1 MAADRLICPGGRLSF
16 FGELGLWGQDRTRH
30 AVRIITT
37 QEKTGKEAAASRNE
51 KPMKEI
57 TLETVQGGI
66 IIDLFNEQLEKVM
79 ANIADDNMPV
89 DAVRKIKIVLAIKP
103 DKTRSIATTKVSV
116 SSELPAGRPYDGM
129 CFLAPGEGGKLKA
142 CEDDYR
148 QKELEDSSGNTIFTM
163 PKAKEN

>member
-1 MAADRLICPGGRLSF
+1 
-16 FGELGLWGQDRTRH
+16 
-30 AVRIITT
+30 
-37 QEKTGKEAAASRNE
+37 
-51 KPMKEI
+51 MKEI

-129 CFLAPGEGGKLKA
+129 CFLAPDEGGKLKA